1 MRILHFID
9 TLGAGGAERQLL
21 YLIQHLDR
29 ARYESHILTTY
40 DRFRHYE
47 PELKRLGIP
56 VYSLNHGDLRSWNRL
71 RALKR
76 YIQLMWQLRPDIVH
90 GWLHYP
96 NLIAR
101 AARPVCPP
109 HHLITAIRSQYS
121 VQQLR
126 SERYSSRPS
135 EFRIVINKNTLSELN
150 TTKKN
155 NITTIP
161 NAVSLDHFT
170 NIDPPRS
177 QSEFPPQI
185 QFTALMVARIDPRKD
200 HLTLLQAL
208 HRLRNKLPHNF
219 KLILIGEITSSETQQ
234 QIDTAITEYGLQ
246 PNITQLPPTTNIAP
260 HYHTCDVSIV
270 PSKSEGF
277 PNVILESFAASKP
290 VIASTAANNVGIVTH
305 GINGWIFPTGDTQA
319 LANCLCAAWQ
329 TPAKERARMGEN
341 AYAEATKYSISEMV
355 ERYAHLY
362 ERVYQRS

>member
-21 YLIQHLDR
+21 YLIQNLYR
-29 ARYESHILTTY
+29 ARYELHILTTY

-56 VYSLNHGDLRSWNRL
+56 IYSLKHEDLHPWNRL
-71 RALKR
+71 RALNR
-76 YIQLMWQLRPDIVH
+76 YIQLIWQLQPDIVH

-101 AARPVCPP
+101 VARPVCPP
-109 HHLITAIRSQYS
+109 HHLITAIWSQYS
-121 VQQLR
+121 ARQLR
-126 SERYSSRPS
+126 SERYSSRLS
-135 EFRIVINKNTLSELN
+135 EFRIVINTNTLSELN

-177 QSEFPPQI
+177 QLEFPSQI

-208 HRLRNKLPHNF
+208 HRLRNKLPRNF
-219 KLILIGEITSSETQQ
+219 KLILIGETTSSQTQR

-246 PNITQLPPTTNIAP
+246 PFITRLPPTTNIAP
-260 HYHTCDVSIV
+260 HYHACDVSIL

-277 PNVILESFAASKP
+277 PNVILESFAAGKP
-290 VIASTAANNVGIVTH
+290 VIVSTAANNVAIVTH
-305 GINGWIFPTGDTQA
+305 GINGWVFPTGDSHA
-319 LANCLCAAWQ
+319 LADCLSQAWQ
-329 TPAKERARMGEN
+329 TPAKERARMGKN
-341 AYAEATKYSISEMV
+341 AYAEAQNYGISEMV

-362 ERVYQRS
+362 EHVYKRS